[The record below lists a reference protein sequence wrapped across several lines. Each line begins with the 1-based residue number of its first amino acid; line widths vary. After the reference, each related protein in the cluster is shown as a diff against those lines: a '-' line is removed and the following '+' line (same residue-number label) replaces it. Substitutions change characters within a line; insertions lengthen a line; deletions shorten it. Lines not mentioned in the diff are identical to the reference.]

1 MDKKHSKKGRP
12 KKIIPDKVKPTNGH
26 LSLQESKRT
35 IILSWGKYSI
45 TALCLTAVIISL
57 IWKVKF

>member
-1 MDKKHSKKGRP
+1 MIKKRGRP
-12 KKIIPDKVKPTNGH
+12 KKPTNGH
-26 LSLQESKRT
+26 LAIKESKRT